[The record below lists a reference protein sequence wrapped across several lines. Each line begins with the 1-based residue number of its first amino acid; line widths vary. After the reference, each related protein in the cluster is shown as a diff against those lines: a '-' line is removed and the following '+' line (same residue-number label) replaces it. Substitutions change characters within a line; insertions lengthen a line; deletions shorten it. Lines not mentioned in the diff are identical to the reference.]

1 MSTEFGSTD
10 RLALIVDDDPVIR
23 AVARAAI
30 EQTGMRVEE
39 ADNGREAL
47 LAFERYNPDL
57 VLMDVMMPELD
68 GFAACARIRS
78 LPRGARTPI
87 LIMTGLDDLDAI
99 HRAFEAGATDFVTK
113 PIDGPI
119 LAHRIRYMLRASR
132 ALEDLRENQ
141 ITLARAQQLAKLGNW
156 TWELAGNRFQLSEE
170 SCRILGRPLVQR
182 EVPLDDLLK
191 SVPQEDRD
199 RVRQTLD
206 GARADGKPFHLEHRI
221 MRPDGSERHVHQQGE
236 GHAGVEGTP
245 SRMIGTIQ
253 DVTERRQAES
263 QIYYLAYYDSLTRLP
278 NRNMFQDRLGQAL
291 TGLGR
296 AKGLGA
302 VLLLDLDRF
311 QRINDTLGHSGGD
324 RLLQAVADRL
334 RECLRKSDTVARHS
348 QGDGGPTIAR
358 LVGDEFS
365 LLLTNLSSQ
374 RIPARIAER
383 LLEALTLPF
392 RVGGQ
397 DVVVTASIGISL
409 FPTDGTTVDGLLR
422 NADAALHA
430 AKDKGRNIYQY
441 YSHSMN
447 AEATERLQLESGLRN
462 ALEQGE
468 FTLYYQPRLDLSTW
482 QITGAEAL
490 IRWKH
495 PERGMIPPA
504 EFIPIAEES
513 GLIGPIGEW
522 VLYTAC
528 EQVNKWL
535 RKDLPPI
542 RVAVNVSALQFQ
554 RGDFVDT
561 VYGVLQ
567 AAGTD
572 PRYLELELTETV
584 LMREAETAEGMLRR
598 LKSLGIHIAMDDFGT
613 GYSSLSYLMRFP
625 IDTIKIDR
633 SFVTDLSQER
643 EAGAIV
649 TAIIALGHSLKR
661 RVLAE
666 GVETEDQMHFLW
678 RHGCD
683 DVQGFLFG
691 RPLPADEFAA
701 LLRDFHDQDNGLA
714 VLARG
719 EPRS

>member
-1 MSTEFGSTD
+1 MSTEFGSTAP
-10 RLALIVDDDPVIR
+10 LALIADDDPVIR
-23 AVARAAI
+23 SIARAAL
-30 EQTGMRVEE
+30 EQIGMRVEE
-39 ADNGREAL
+39 AENGREAL
-47 LAFERYNPDL
+47 LAFERNSPDL
-57 VLMDVMMPELD
+57 ILMDVMMPHMD
-68 GFAACARIRS
+68 GFVACAKIRA
-78 LPRGARTPI
+78 LPHGVRTPI
-87 LIMTGLDDLDAI
+87 LIMTGLEDLDAI
-99 HRAFEAGATDFVTK
+99 NRAFEAGATDFVTK
-113 PIDGPI
+113 PINGPI

-156 TWELAGNRFQLSEE
+156 TWDLSDDRVHLSEE
-170 SCRILGRPLVQR
+170 SCRILGRPLDQH
-182 EVPLDDLLK
+182 EVSLGELLQ
-191 SVPQEDRD
+191 SVPPEDRD
-199 RVRQTLD
+199 RVRQALD
-206 GARADGKPFHLEHRI
+206 RARADGTPFHVDHRI
-221 MRPDGSERHVHQQGE
+221 THADGSERHVHQQGE
-236 GHAGVEGTP
+236 DHAGVEGMPT
-245 SRMIGTIQ
+245 RMIGTIQ

-278 NRNMFQDRLGQAL
+278 NRNMFQDRLTHAL
-291 TGLGR
+291 TGVGR
-296 AKGLGA
+296 TKGLGA

-334 RECLRKSDTVARHS
+334 REQLRKSDTVARHS
-348 QGDGGPTIAR
+348 PSDSGPTIAR

-374 RIPARIAER
+374 RTPARIAER
-383 LLEALTLPF
+383 LLEALALPF
-392 RVGGQ
+392 RIGGH

-409 FPTDGTTVDGLLR
+409 FPTDGTTVDSLLGS
-422 NADAALHA
+422 AEAALHA
-430 AKDKGRNIYQY
+430 AKDKGRNAYQY

-447 AEATERLQLESGLRN
+447 AEATARLELENGMRK

-468 FTLYYQPRLDLSTW
+468 FTLYYQPRLDLSIW

-495 PERGMIPPA
+495 PERGLILPA
-504 EFIPIAEES
+504 EFIPVAEET

-522 VLYTAC
+522 VLHSAC
-528 EQVNKWL
+528 EQVVAWQ
-535 RKDLPPI
+535 REGLPPI

-554 RGDFVDT
+554 RGDLVET
-561 VYGVLQ
+561 VQDALQ
-567 AAGTD
+567 AAGAA
-572 PRYLELELTETV
+572 PRYLELELTESA
-584 LMREAETAEGMLRR
+584 LMREADTAEGVLKR
-598 LKSLGIHIAMDDFGT
+598 LKALGIHIAMDDFGT

-633 SFVTDLSQER
+633 SFITDLSQET
-643 EAGAIV
+643 EAAAIV

-666 GVETEDQMHFLW
+666 GVETEDQMNFLW

-691 RPLPADEFAA
+691 RPLPADQFAA